1 MEKDVIYARQHRVFT
16 ATTSMR
22 TASSMRAAI
31 LRDAWSLRDQAPQD
45 EVRICWT
52 VFWTEERS
60 NKLSPHPEEPSRSE
74 GVSKDG
80 RSETVIYGIYGG
92 EARKIRPDFNVLII
106 DDGTSTLPLRPQAS
120 GIGHRA
126 SGQTLANVIYG
137 IYARQNK
144 W

>member
-1 MEKDVIYARQHRVFT
+1 LKRRAHAIYASDVVYARGHPSRRLVHMGPG
-16 ATTSMR
+16 S
-22 TASSMRAAI
+22 
-31 LRDAWSLRDQAPQD
+31 QD

-120 GIGHRA
+120 G
-126 SGQTLANVIYG
+126 QTLANVIYG

-144 W
+144 